1 MSAARASQLRAPR
14 TRQDKPGLALVR
26 RRPRSPLRRAFT
38 TSLAPLVV
46 LASVLVAAAI
56 AGVLLEHIVL
66 TKSAFELSKIREE
79 VTVAEARHQELLLQ
93 ATKLASPGRIERY
106 ARNELGMVDAE
117 TAATRYV
124 VAEIKGLGGEFVFAR
139 SQQGESLAPATGIA
153 VDAGAPGENP

>member
-1 MSAARASQLRAPR
+1 MSARASQLRAPR
-14 TRQDKPGLALVR
+14 TRQDNPGLRLVR
-26 RRPRSPLRRAFT
+26 RRSRSPIRRAFT

-56 AGVLLEHIVL
+56 AAVLLEHIVL

-93 ATKLASPGRIERY
+93 ATKLGSPGRIEYY
-106 ARNELGMVDAE
+106 ARTELGMVDSQA
-117 TAATRYV
+117 AATKYV

-139 SQQGESLAPATGIA
+139 SQRGDSLAPATGIA
-153 VDAGAPGENP
+153 LDAGVPGENP